1 METLTPPYYHHPVSE
16 HTPRN
21 EDGRW
26 RRREQRR
33 HAERQR
39 LQKHGSSLRRVYR
52 DAVLKRLRARKR
64 R

>member
-1 METLTPPYYHHPVSE
+1 MSE